1 MRYPFYDNYEEI
13 PKIVADYI
21 LSVSNER
28 NISSI
33 PLDNIN
39 DFLDMLNENEKENL
53 LYFPKRNFY

>member
-1 MRYPFYDNYEEI
+1 MRYPIYDNYEEI
-13 PKIVADYI
+13 PKLVADYI
-21 LSVSNER
+21 LTVSDER

-33 PLDNIN
+33 PLDYIN

>member
-1 MRYPFYDNYEEI
+1 MKYPFYDKYEEI
-13 PKIVADYI
+13 PGLVADYI

-33 PLDNIN
+33 PLEHIN
-39 DFLDMLNENEKENL
+39 DFFDMLNEAEKEKL